1 MKVAAIGPVPPF
13 RGGISHYN
21 ASLIGELRRKGHEV
35 LPIGF
40 ERLYPKFLFPGS
52 SEIDPASTPLEGA
65 QSMLVPWDPR
75 TWSSARKLLRDFAP
89 DRVVAHHWHPFFVP
103 AMRMVLGAVP
113 ASRVDVIAHNV
124 LPHEHGIVGRL
135 FNPFLFRHASRVYVG
150 AKAEETRLHELVPGV
165 EAMFMPHPV
174 YDRFSDEI
182 TLERQAEA
190 KRELGYD
197 PGQVLL
203 VHLGLV
209 RKYKGVDILL
219 DAFSRLEQDNLRLE
233 VAGEFY
239 DDPTSYLRQVRTLQL
254 EDRVRLVNQ
263 YLTDKEMAIRLR
275 AADAVVLPYR
285 HGTQSGVAMAALAA
299 GVPVIASRV
308 GSLADVVE
316 EGELGCLCDPES
328 VSDLVGAMLRFLRIG
343 IDRWRLGRREIA
355 RLTRERYTWS
365 ALADRIVREEA

>member
-1 MKVAAIGPVPPF
+1 MKVAALGPTPPF

-21 ASLIGELRRKGHEV
+21 ASLIGELRRKGHDV
-35 LPIGF
+35 LPLGF
-40 ERLYPKFLFPGS
+40 AQLYPKLLFPGS
-52 SEIDPASTPLEGA
+52 SEIDPSSIPLDGA
-65 QSMLVPWDPR
+65 QSILVPWDPR
-75 TWSSARKLLRDFAP
+75 TWKTARQLLKDFAP

-103 AMRMVLGAVP
+103 AMRVVLGAVEKKQ
-113 ASRVDVIAHNV
+113 VDVIAHNV

-135 FNPFLFRHASRVYVG
+135 LNPFLFRHADRIYVG
-150 AKAEETRLHELVPGV
+150 AKAEEGRLRDLVPG
-165 EAMFMPHPV
+165 ADAIFTPHPV

-197 PGQVLL
+197 PDTILL
-203 VHLGLV
+203 MHLGLV
-209 RKYKGVDILL
+209 RRYKGVDILL

-233 VAGEFY
+233 IAGEFY
-239 DDPTSYLRQVRTLQL
+239 DDPSSYLRQVRTLQL

-263 YLTDKEMAIRLR
+263 YLSDQEMAVRLR

-285 HGTQSGVAMAALAA
+285 HATQSGVAMAALAA

-308 GSLADVVE
+308 GSLADVVD
-316 EGELGCLCDPES
+316 EGELGCLCEPES
-328 VSDLVGAMLRFLRIG
+328 VSDLVGAILRFLRIG

-355 RLTRERYTWS
+355 RQTRERYTWS